1 MLKKG
6 DSVRFKIG
14 ADKQIYKV
22 SSDEFVMNGVT
33 VVYLEGYSGEVNTAY
48 LERIET
54 EVMDHGYKRILK
66 KAVGKA

>member
-22 SSDEFVMNGVT
+22 SSDEFVMNEVT
-33 VVYLEGYSGEVNTAY
+33 VVYLEDYPGEVNTAY
-48 LERIET
+48 LEKIET
-54 EVMDHGYKRILK
+54 EV
-66 KAVGKA
+66 VE